1 MSKLSFKIWP
11 EASKEILGVV
21 RLEATLKGLGLGLY
35 EFAMN
40 VHVPCER
47 LRAADLH
54 YSWNSTTAGSSI
66 KREAQEPRPV
76 YLYFNFSLKNNCTG
90 CHNL

>member
-21 RLEATLKGLGLGLY
+21 RLEAIVKGLGLRAY

-47 LRAADLH
+47 LRAADLQDH
-54 YSWNSTTAGSSI
+54 YSWTLCSTYQT
-66 KREAQEPRPV
+66 E
-76 YLYFNFSLKNNCTG
+76 T
-90 CHNL
+90 

>member
-54 YSWNSTTAGSSI
+54 YSWKLYQEGGARTSASLSI
-66 KREAQEPRPV
+66 
-76 YLYFNFSLKNNCTG
+76 FHIS
-90 CHNL
+90 H